1 MALERGKLS
10 NVVTVGGG
18 STVAIV
24 TVASSKKVY
33 VKSVMGHNTG
43 GAAGITSATGQVY
56 FVPNG
61 VTTDSPDYRIVDESI
76 ADRGSYTFQVYASPL
91 VLENTGDALFVGTGD
106 FESTGAGATC
116 TFMISGYRES

>member
-1 MALERGKLS
+1 MAWKDLIHPKMGNPVK
-10 NVVTVGGG
+10 VAYG
-18 STVAIV
+18 STVGIV
-24 TVASSKKVY
+24 TCTGDKRIYIDGVY
-33 VKSVMGHNTG
+33 VHAGY
-43 GAAGITSATGQVY
+43 GASTSAQLY
-56 FVPNG
+56 FVPNCG
-61 VTTDSPDYRIVDESI
+61 TTDSPDYRIVDESI